1 MWRCNVIHFITGDVV
16 VVRYMTTT
24 MKVAGTLLE
33 IAGEGVPLGDCAEVG
48 GKTLV
53 EGESNIVHDAD
64 VDEDHA
70 HWLVPTP
77 PSLKGSMYNNGA
89 GGEEMSPERHHCSG
103 AGVILGGGHSRMM
116 RSYSPTVLPGP
127 SLNVPLVEQYKTVLQ
142 KAVSTKECS
151 DSLQQVLKA
160 WEDQVVLVHQ
170 ELLMVTKK
178 MHRERRRYSLK
189 VMEKACEAKRLAV
202 ETESLRG
209 IVEAK
214 TASLEALQMRY
225 RRENDALRERV
236 SSLEKQLESNH
247 QSFRDA
253 GIDPSTAAEQLLE
266 AYAENTRMEEQI
278 EELQIDL
285 EKATRYAESQDKY
298 YQSKIEELQKEVK
311 ELQEGGQGKL
321 QQQQNFGPMR
331 RYIGSPVP
339 SNGAP
344 SQYSGSGVCSYNNN
358 PLHGGGDFGEGGS
371 VGSHGTRDED
381 ILAAEVTNLR
391 LKTKDLES
399 QASQASDSARL
410 ASTLEKEASMLREEN
425 RKLRNM
431 VSASMTEASEAK
443 IEVAKLTSEANV
455 LHAQLAEVIS
465 AINIGQENE
474 LMEQEVGV
482 GAENHVPEPIKAM
495 NPLTPSSPQDDVFD
509 LEHATGTNDTEFSD
523 IKTLF
528 SKALLSV
535 DHASRVLEEEGVTD
549 DDVFA

>member
-1 MWRCNVIHFITGDVV
+1 
-16 VVRYMTTT
+16 MTTT
-24 MKVAGTLLE
+24 TRVAGTVPE
-33 IAGEGVPLGDCAEVG
+33 VAGGSAPQGDCAVVDGEAI
-48 GKTLV
+48 
-53 EGESNIVHDAD
+53 EDGESRIIRHVD
-64 VDEDHA
+64 VDGDHA

-77 PSLKGSMYNNGA
+77 PSLKGSMYGT
-89 GGEEMSPERHHCSG
+89 GGEDMSSPERQHWSG
-103 AGVILGGGHSRMM
+103 AGVVLGGGHRSMM
-116 RSYSPTVLPGP
+116 RSYSPTVIPGP
-127 SLNVPLVEQYKTVLQ
+127 SLDVPLLEQYKTVLQ

-160 WEDQVVLVHQ
+160 WEDQVVLVHE
-170 ELLMVTKK
+170 ELLIVTKK

-214 TASLEALQMRY
+214 TASLEAMKMRY
-225 RRENDALRERV
+225 SRENDSLKERV
-236 SSLEKQLESNH
+236 LVLEKQLESNY
-247 QSFRDA
+247 QSFQDA

-266 AYAENTRMEEQI
+266 AYAENAQMEEQI
-278 EELQIDL
+278 EDLQIDL

-298 YQSKIEELQKEVK
+298 YQSKIEELQKEMK
-311 ELQEGGQGKL
+311 ELQEGGQAKL
-321 QQQQNFGPMR
+321 QQQQSFGPMK
-331 RYIGSPVP
+331 RYLGSPVP
-339 SNGAP
+339 SIGAP

-391 LKTKDLES
+391 MKTKDLES

-425 RKLRNM
+425 RKLRDM
-431 VSASMTEASEAK
+431 VSASMSEASEAK

-465 AINIGQENE
+465 AINVGQENE
-474 LMEQEVGV
+474 LMEQEVG
-482 GAENHVPEPIKAM
+482 AANHVPEPIKAM
-495 NPLTPSSPQDDVFD
+495 DPLTPSSPQDDVFD
-509 LEHATGTNDTEFSD
+509 LDHATGTNDTEFSD

-535 DHASRVLEEEGVTD
+535 DHASRVLGEGEGVTD